1 MPASREAAATAALQ
15 LETLYRINRHG
26 RLVSTL
32 EPDNPPA
39 PAFVLIRDARG
50 AVWAVSQ
57 EVSPTV
63 AATLDAWAADEGR
76 LIHPEDPPV
85 HAAQYLAALGGP
97 VEAGPAFRFPR
108 ELPQPSDVVRLH
120 DRALLAAHFGGG
132 WEEGLDEGRQPV
144 MAVVRD
150 NAAVSVCF
158 SARWGDQAA
167 EAGVE
172 TAAAARGSG
181 LAPRV
186 VAAWAA
192 AVREAGR
199 VPLYSTSWSNTASR
213 RVAAKLGLIV
223 YAADW
228 SIGAKG
234 GAGDPAPKS

>member
-1 MPASREAAATAALQ
+1 MHASHESAATAALQ
-15 LETLYRINRHG
+15 LGTLYRFNEHG

-39 PAFVLIRDARG
+39 PAFVLIRDAQR
-50 AVWAVSQ
+50 AVWAMHQ
-57 EVSPTV
+57 DLSPSV
-63 AATLDAWAADEGR
+63 AETLAAWAADEGP

-85 HAAQYLAALGGP
+85 HAAQYQETLGGP

-108 ELPQPSDVVRLH
+108 DLAHPADVVRIP
-120 DRALLAAHFGGG
+120 DRAVLARHFGGG
-132 WEEGLDEGRQPV
+132 SGDNTLEDRQPV
-144 MAVVRD
+144 MGILRE

-158 SARWGDQAA
+158 SARWGREAA

-172 TAAAARGSG
+172 TAEAARGQG
-181 LAPRV
+181 LAPCV

-199 VPLYSTSWSNTASR
+199 VPLYSTSWRNAASR
-213 RVAAKLGLIV
+213 RVAAKLGLIF

-228 SIGAKG
+228 SIGSG
-234 GAGDPAPKS
+234 S